1 MSATESFKKL
11 IGAIPNIEDFDE
23 EIGEVTDALVSAE
36 NADNGIFEEKYNKL
50 LEKYRARFGE
60 MLSESAKGVAD
71 LTPDEPAVT
80 DEIDSTPSIADLDF
94 DGSTE

>member
-1 MSATESFKKL
+1 MSAKESFKTL
-11 IGAIPNIEDFDE
+11 IDAIPNVEDFDT
-23 EIGEVTDALVSAE
+23 EIAEVTDALVSAE

-60 MLSESAKGVAD
+60 MLSESAKGVAE

-80 DEIDSTPSIADLDF
+80 NEIDSTPSIADLDF